1 MQCDVIRVI
10 FAYQT
15 KLNISRKKRAT
26 KILPKR
32 LHSHFKLSLQC
43 NREISLH
50 RHFKQP
56 GLQDVENSSE
66 SEESDTTLDSRKRI
80 VPVNSTPKFVD
91 NKIKEVREAVVSK
104 AKRYGSYECSKER
117 N

>member
-1 MQCDVIRVI
+1 MTLIKNVIMQCEVIIRVI

-43 NREISLH
+43 N
-50 RHFKQP
+50 Q
-56 GLQDVENSSE
+56 EN
-66 SEESDTTLDSRKRI
+66 
-80 VPVNSTPKFVD
+80 VGCNFV
-91 NKIKEVREAVVSK
+91 A
-104 AKRYGSYECSKER
+104 
-117 N
+117 